1 MNALVAFIG
10 IVLYAASFIGVLEYL
25 KKRYVDRDELP
36 KFLEVMLIM
45 FSFIVIAFISAIIY
59 KVIFPW

>member
-45 FSFIVIAFISAIIY
+45 FSFIAIAFISAIIY